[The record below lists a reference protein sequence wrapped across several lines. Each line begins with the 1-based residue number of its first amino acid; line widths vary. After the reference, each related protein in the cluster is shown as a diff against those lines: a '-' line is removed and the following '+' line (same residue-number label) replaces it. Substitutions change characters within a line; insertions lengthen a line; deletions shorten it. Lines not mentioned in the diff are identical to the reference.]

1 MAFIADFLNR
11 HFGKDVVIQSSFDG
25 NDVSGAIYANELAF
39 NVCVNMI
46 SNAISKCEINVY
58 KGNKKAKDHRWYL
71 WNVKPNVNQSS
82 SAFWNKLIY
91 KLYSENEALVIP
103 VNGSLYIADA
113 FSKDETQAFY
123 PHTFSN
129 IEINGMSMDATYTRN
144 QVFYFKL
151 NNNDI
156 KVLIDNLM
164 TMYANMIINT
174 VNNYNSKYGNKGF
187 LNNSK
192 NAEGNSDFAKKVKKM
207 FTKDFK
213 DFFQSQNAVM
223 PLYDGYEYEKYEG
236 ASMSNTRDITALVN
250 DTFEIYAN
258 ALCIPKILITGDIQ
272 DTSKSIDAFLT
283 LCIDPLIELLQ
294 DEINSTD
301 FDEQELLSG
310 DGVRFDTTAIKHI
323 DLLDVATAI
332 DKLISSGFACIND
345 VRKVCHMDLLDED
358 WANEFF
364 MTKNYSKIEDVVN
377 GLSNEGGLERENE

>member
-1 MAFIADFLNR
+1 MEQI
-11 HFGKDVVIQSSFDG
+11 
-25 NDVSGAIYANELAF
+25 
-39 NVCVNMI
+39 
-46 SNAISKCEINVY
+46 
-58 KGNKKAKDHRWYL
+58 
-71 WNVKPNVNQSS
+71 
-82 SAFWNKLIY
+82 

-174 VNNYNSKYGNKGF
+174 VNNYNSTYGNKGF
-187 LNNSK
+187 LHISK

-377 GLSNEGGLERENE
+377 GLSNEGSLERENE